1 MYLSVVHLFVSL
13 MLNKYIV
20 SGIILCF
27 SIQSIMVKRQVNQL
41 QEYIHTLQ
49 DTTRAHEKQLSSLT
63 NQVRSTKNS
72 LVSVQ
77 GLDKYIMEME
87 LTMSNI
93 NDKINDLRQLGEISQ
108 ETSNRAE
115 LETKSL
121 QEEWFVFKSN
131 LELREFELSE
141 KLEASVERIAN
152 QKFSMLYE

>member
-1 MYLSVVHLFVSL
+1 MYLSVVQLFVSL

-63 NQVRSTKNS
+63 NQIRSTKNS

>member
-1 MYLSVVHLFVSL
+1 
-13 MLNKYIV
+13 MLNKYFIV
-20 SGIILCF
+20 AIIICF
-27 SIQSIMVKRQVNQL
+27 CIQSIMVKLQVKRL
-41 QEYIHTLQ
+41 QQHINTLQ
-49 DTTRAHEKQLSSLT
+49 DTTRTHEKQFENQLSSLT
-63 NQVRSTKNS
+63 NKIRSTKNS

-77 GLDKYIMEME
+77 GLDQYIIEME

-93 NDKINDLRQLGEISQ
+93 DDKINDLRRLGEISQ

-121 QEEWFVFKSN
+121 QEEWYVFKSN
-131 LELREFELSE
+131 LELREFELTE

>member
-1 MYLSVVHLFVSL
+1 MYLSDARPFV
-13 MLNKYIV
+13 MLNKYIIV
-20 SGIILCF
+20 AIAVCLC
-27 SIQSIMVKRQVNQL
+27 IQNIMVKLQVNRL
-41 QEYIHTLQ
+41 QEQINTLQ
-49 DTTRAHEKQLSSLT
+49 DTTRTYEKEFSSLT
-63 NQVRSTKNS
+63 NQIRSTKNS

-87 LTMSNI
+87 LAMSNTD
-93 NDKINDLRQLGEISQ
+93 DKINDIRRLGEISQ

-121 QEEWFVFKSN
+121 KEEWSVFKSN
-131 LELREFELSE
+131 LKLREFELSE